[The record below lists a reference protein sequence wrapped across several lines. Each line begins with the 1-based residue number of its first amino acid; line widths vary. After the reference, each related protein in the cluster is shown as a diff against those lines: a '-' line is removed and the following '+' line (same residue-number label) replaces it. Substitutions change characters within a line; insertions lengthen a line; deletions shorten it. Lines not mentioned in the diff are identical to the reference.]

1 MISLYLFPLL
11 PNILLLFFFIKFVK
25 KVNIFDEPDKKR
37 KIHSKKVPIIGGI
50 IIFINI
56 LILLALE
63 FCLNNF
69 SISYLNL
76 YGFDQFLFL
85 SFVLIFL
92 FVIGLFDDAYNLNAN
107 YRIIFLIFIISLL
120 LFF

>member
-1 MISLYLFPLL
+1 MISLYLLPLL
-11 PNILLLFFFIKFVK
+11 PNILLLFFFKKFVK
-25 KVNIFDEPDKKR
+25 QVNIFDEPDKKR

-76 YGFDQFLFL
+76 YGF
-85 SFVLIFL
+85 
-92 FVIGLFDDAYNLNAN
+92 A
-107 YRIIFLIFIISLL
+107 IFIAFI
-120 LFF
+120 